1 MKGKI
6 PWMVLVVTLITIVMG
21 CSQATP
27 PEPTATPTPTVHPGK
42 KLVNSKC
49 IVCHDISRVTE
60 YRSDREG
67 WEMTVDR
74 MILLGADLNDEQ
86 RDQVIDYLAGM
97 YPEE

>member
-6 PWMVLVVTLITIVMG
+6 VFILVLLIFIMIIMG

-27 PEPTATPTPTVHPGK
+27 PEPTVTPAPTAHPGK
-42 KLVNSKC
+42 ALVNSRC
-49 IVCHDISRVTE
+49 VGCHDISRVTN

-67 WEMTVDR
+67 WELTVDR
-74 MILLGADLNDEQ
+74 MILLGAELNDEQ
-86 RDQVIDYLAGM
+86 REQVIDYLAGM

>member
-6 PWMVLVVTLITIVMG
+6 LFVFIPVTLIMIVMG

-42 KLVNSKC
+42 KLVNSRC
-49 IVCHDISRVTE
+49 VACHDISRVTE
-60 YRSDREG
+60 KRSDREG

-86 RDQVIDYLAGM
+86 RDQVIDYLVSM